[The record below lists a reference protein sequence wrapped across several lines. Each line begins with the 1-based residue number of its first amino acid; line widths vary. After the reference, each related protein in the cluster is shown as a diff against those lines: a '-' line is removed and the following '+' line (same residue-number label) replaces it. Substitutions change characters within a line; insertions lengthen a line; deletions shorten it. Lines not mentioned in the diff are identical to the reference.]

1 MITRE
6 FENQYTMRQ
15 ASNTMMK
22 TVGNTPKHLSTI
34 GNRNANLADF
44 YPSDKTDGRRAAT
57 QMLMKDNQVNDEVQ
71 DYI

>member
-6 FENQYTMRQ
+6 FENQYNMRQ

-22 TVGNTPKHLSTI
+22 TVGNTPTHLSPI
-34 GNRNANLADF
+34 ANRANLADF
-44 YPSDKTDGRRAAT
+44 YPSAEKTDARRAAT

-71 DYI
+71 NYI